1 VPHIDLG
8 NDEFGI
14 RSLLKYRPET
24 ARPMGMLAEVLMRG
38 PGTLTAGE
46 RELIATY
53 VSSRNE
59 CSYCTDSHAASAA
72 VRLPGGMTQVDQVLA
87 GPETAPITPKLAAL
101 LRIAGAVQQNGK
113 AVREEDPRHR
123 PHRRRILYVQPLCG
137 RARHHGAAR
146 PGRVPDRRT
155 AEHQQGVPG
164 HTRPVRREP
173 ASRVIPEDVAVRL
186 RIPGESARQR

>member
-113 AVREEDPRHR
+113 AVREED
-123 PHRRRILYVQPLCG
+123 V
-137 RARHHGAAR
+137 AAAR
-146 PGRVPDRRT
+146 EAGATDLEIHDTVLIAAAFCMFNRYVDGLATTVRPDPAGYLT
-155 AEHQQGVPG
+155 AAQLNISKGYLDTLDQSGASQQAG
-164 HTRPVRREP
+164 
-173 ASRVIPEDVAVRL
+173 
-186 RIPGESARQR
+186 